1 MIRPILPYPGS
12 KWRFRAPILA
22 RLARH
27 KDWVQF
33 REPFV
38 GSGAISIAM
47 LVSQPRPTWVNDVDV
62 GIYCL
67 WKSLRDHPDLLRRRV
82 RDFVPSLEAFDQLK
96 AYLRSTPI
104 GACDHDIVH
113 AGFCKLAL
121 HCLSFSA
128 IGLSGPKGGHGG
140 RHIGKKWAPQHLS
153 DNIARLQH
161 YVDHIKITTTDYSE
175 LIADASVP
183 CLLYLDPPYWVAGP
197 QLYRHCFAQ
206 AQDHVELAQRLQ
218 HAPHPWVL
226 SYDDCPQIRRL
237 YKGWADIGSVPVKYA
252 RSASVTKTELLISS
266 KLPTRTGG

>member
-22 RLARH
+22 RLACY

-47 LVSQPRPTWVNDVDV
+47 LVSQPRPIWVNDVDV
-62 GIYCL
+62 GVYCL
-67 WKSLRDHPDLLRRRV
+67 WKSLRDHPDLLRRRI

-121 HCLSFSA
+121 HCLSFSG
-128 IGLSGPKGGHGG
+128 IGLNGGPKGGYDRCKVGQ
-140 RHIGKKWAPQHLS
+140 KWAPQYLS
-153 DNIARLQH
+153 DNISRLQH
-161 YVDHIKITTTDYSE
+161 HISHVRITTTDYRT
-175 LIADASVP
+175 LILDETTPA
-183 CLLYLDPPYWVAGP
+183 LLYVDPPYFSTGAG
-197 QLYRHCFAQ
+197 LYAHPFAGY
-206 AQDHVELAQRLQ
+206 QDHVALAQALR
-218 HAPHPWVL
+218 HTPHSWVM
-226 SYDDCPQIRRL
+226 SYDNCPQIRHL
-237 YKGWADIGSVPVKYA
+237 YQDWANIECSPVKYTLRNHSPA
-252 RSASVTKTELLISS
+252 TELLISS
-266 KLPTRTGG
+266 R